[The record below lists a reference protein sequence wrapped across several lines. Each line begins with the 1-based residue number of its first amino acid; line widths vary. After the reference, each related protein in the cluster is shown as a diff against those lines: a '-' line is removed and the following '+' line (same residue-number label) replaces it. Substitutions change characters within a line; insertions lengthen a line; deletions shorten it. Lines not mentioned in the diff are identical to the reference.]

1 MIDHFGLLAPI
12 YDRIFGSVDVSDL
25 VQLLRLS
32 GGRALDVGGGTGRVA
47 QALCAVAGQVVV
59 SDLSAG
65 MLAQAR
71 QKLCLDAVQSHAEA
85 LPFPNDSFDGVVVVD
100 ALHHFCDQGRA
111 MAELVRVLKPGG
123 RLVIEEPDIRRWPV
137 KLIALGE
144 RLLLM
149 SSRFFA
155 PADVARLATVA
166 GGRTKIQDTGHLSF
180 WVIVTK

>member
-12 YDRIFGSVDVSDL
+12 YDRLFGRVDVSDL
-25 VQLLRLS
+25 VRLLRLC

-47 QALCAVAGQVVV
+47 QALCAVAGQVIV

-65 MLAQAR
+65 MLAQAH
-71 QKLCLDAVQSHAEA
+71 QKLCLDVVQSHAEA
-85 LPFPNDSFDGVVVVD
+85 LPFPDNTFDGMIVVD
-100 ALHHFCDQGRA
+100 ALHHFCDQGQA
-111 MAELVRVLKPGG
+111 VAELVRVLKPGG

-149 SSRFFA
+149 QSRFFA
-155 PADVARLATVA
+155 PADVARLATAA
-166 GGRTKIQDTGHLSF
+166 GARTEIQNAGRLSF